1 MAVCV
6 CVKGRGYKFSEL
18 YRYTEVYRGIQRY
31 TEVWRGI
38 QRYGEVW
45 RGMERYLTARVS
57 CPAEVALGLR
67 R

>member
-1 MAVCV
+1 MAACVCV

-18 YRYTEVYRGIQRY
+18 YRYTEVYRG
-31 TEVWRGI
+31 
-38 QRYGEVW
+38 
-45 RGMERYLTARVS
+45 MERYLTARVS

>member
-18 YRYTEVYRGIQRY
+18 YRYTEV
-31 TEVWRGI
+31 WRGME
-38 QRYGEVW
+38 RYGEVW